1 MTARLTA
8 DFGNEAPITIRVSR
22 DQHRLI
28 SAYMEGHIE
37 RMNKECAFQRMIHD
51 WSASIPPEELEDYM
65 DRVSELRAENAE
77 RLEAE
82 AVAIRTGGLSL

>member
-1 MTARLTA
+1 MTKKITA

-28 SAYMEGHIE
+28 SAYMEGHTE
-37 RMNKECAFQRMIHD
+37 RMNRECALQRMIQD
-51 WSASIPPEELEDYM
+51 WAASILPEELEDYM

-82 AVAIRTGGLSL
+82 AIAIRTGGLSL